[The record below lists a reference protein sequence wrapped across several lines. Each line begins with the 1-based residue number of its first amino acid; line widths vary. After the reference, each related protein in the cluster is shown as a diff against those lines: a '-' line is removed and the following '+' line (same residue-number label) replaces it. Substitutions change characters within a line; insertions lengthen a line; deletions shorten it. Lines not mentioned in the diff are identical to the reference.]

1 MDTLYRSLIGVSLEF
16 RFTRS
21 DAVGVEKSI
30 EVLRKRLEKETSEAL
45 SIGGEKCMMF
55 LSELRNYYQ
64 TTPQYIAIRGAIKMG
79 RYRPVV
85 FNYMKLPVNERAD
98 RLLKLVLSSKKDKH
112 RDFIIDILKYFLLTY
127 PHRLE
132 VFKPY
137 ISRSEYIYILS

>member
-1 MDTLYRSLIGVSLEF
+1 
-16 RFTRS
+16 
-21 DAVGVEKSI
+21 
-30 EVLRKRLEKETSEAL
+30 
-45 SIGGEKCMMF
+45 
-55 LSELRNYYQ
+55 
-64 TTPQYIAIRGAIKMG
+64 MG